1 MATSIKEEVYMIAL
15 ENLNLPHTNSIS
27 TAKLSKVKLAQFGRG
42 DLPVSAST
50 LDLLVYITPFVD
62 LDGMVRLP
70 IEDLRYGLQMRE
82 DTFNFALSEAIRFG
96 YLKWSGTTLC
106 SHFHIF
112 TNGSSSKGTYEY
124 VPNLPILTDA
134 LVRNLSLNAKRLFF
148 YFLTAKMPG
157 TPHSVMM
164 ENLYRNKLHTCN
176 TGVNYFGT
184 FREAA
189 DAIIKLIESG
199 LINVEVTGPEEQI
212 IFLTKETISIKED
225 FYRFFNVPFNTAE
238 KETRSRKLRT
248 SKERMKRCVL
258 KVTIPKSLV
267 QKSIPVK
274 ASETELNLLLKQH
287 QIPADEVK
295 VLTKNIFI
303 SYKNNLYSK
312 LGTLGLTI
320 YRKALSAYL
329 ESQQEVF
336 LYNDEK
342 EKAANYFMDFY
353 VLPEIKK
360 IIVGLA
366 DVTHRLTRNASYKEL
381 MSSKIEC
388 LCNGYKVQIQKES
401 SLINFFVTYSSIQQ
415 QLLLDDQLNKIGIN
429 YMVWSQSS
437 PGWGALAENNQTFIK
452 ESYIQADLDVNE
464 LSIKEFHR
472 KLVTFA
478 EQGILIQKEKYN
490 LQLKLIREQY
500 RIKDPV
506 TTESTIVLKQKPVPF
521 YNWLE
526 IRD

>member
-1 MATSIKEEVYMIAL
+1 MKAL
-15 ENLNLPHTNSIS
+15 EDLQLPNTYSIS

-42 DLPVSAST
+42 DLPVNAST

-82 DTFNFALSEAIRFG
+82 DTFRFALNEAIRFG
-96 YLKWSGTTLC
+96 YLKLSGTTLY
-106 SHFHIF
+106 SHFHLF

-134 LVRNLSLNAKRLFF
+134 LVRNLSLNAKRLFY

-157 TPHSVMM
+157 TPHSIMM
-164 ENLYRNKLHTCN
+164 ENLYRNKLHISN
-176 TGVNYFGT
+176 TGVTYFGT

-189 DAIIKLIESG
+189 DAVIKLIDSG
-199 LINVEVTGPEEQI
+199 LLNIEITGSHEQH
-212 IFLTKETISIKED
+212 IFLTKKTSSVRED
-225 FYRFFNVPFNTAE
+225 FYRFFNVSLDNTNQ
-238 KETRSRKLRT
+238 ETFTRKLRT

-267 QKSIPVK
+267 QKSLPVK
-274 ASETELNLLLKQH
+274 ASETELNLLLKKH
-287 QIPADEVK
+287 HIPTDEVK
-295 VLTKNIFI
+295 ELTKNIFI

-353 VLPEIKK
+353 VLPEIQK
-360 IIVGLA
+360 IIIGLA
-366 DVTHRLTRNASYKEL
+366 DVRNRLTRNTSYKEL
-381 MSSKIEC
+381 MSSKIEL
-388 LCNGYKVQIQKES
+388 LCNGYKVQMQKEPV
-401 SLINFFVTYSSIQQ
+401 LINYFVSYSSKQQ
-415 QLLLDDQLNKIGIN
+415 QLLLEEHLNKMGID
-429 YMVWSQSS
+429 YMLWTQQSS
-437 PGWGALAENNQTFIK
+437 GWRTLTENNHTFIK
-452 ESYIQADLDVNE
+452 ESYIQANLNINE
-464 LSIKEFHR
+464 LSYKEFHR
-472 KLVTFA
+472 KLVAFA

-490 LQLKLIREQY
+490 LQLKLIREQFGVKNTIQTE
-500 RIKDPV
+500 IKNVPK
-506 TTESTIVLKQKPVPF
+506 INAVPF

-526 IRD
+526 IKD

>member
-1 MATSIKEEVYMIAL
+1 MIAL
-15 ENLNLPHTNSIS
+15 ENLNLPHTYSIS

-42 DLPVSAST
+42 DLPVNAST

-82 DTFNFALSEAIRFG
+82 DTFRFAISEAVRFG
-96 YLKWSGTTLC
+96 YLKWSGTTLY
-106 SHFHIF
+106 SHFHLF
-112 TNGSSSKGTYEY
+112 TNGFSSKGTYEY

-134 LVRNLSLNAKRLFF
+134 LVRNLSLKAKRLFY

-157 TPHSVMM
+157 TPHSVIM
-164 ENLYRNKLHTCN
+164 ENLYRNKLHTSN

-189 DAIIKLIESG
+189 DAVIKLIDSG
-199 LINVEVTGPEEQI
+199 LINAEITGSNEQSI
-212 IFLTKETISIKED
+212 LLTKETISVRED
-225 FYRFFNVPFNTAE
+225 FYRFFNVPLDNTNQ
-238 KETRSRKLRT
+238 ETFTRKLRT
-248 SKERMKRCVL
+248 SKERMKRRVL

-267 QKSIPVK
+267 QKSHPVK
-274 ASETELNLLLKQH
+274 ASETELNLLLNKH
-287 QIPADEVK
+287 HIPADEVK
-295 VLTKNIFI
+295 GLTKNIFI
-303 SYKNNLYSK
+303 SYKNNLYSR

-336 LYNDEK
+336 LFNDEK

-353 VLPEIKK
+353 VLPEIQK

-366 DVTHRLTRNASYKEL
+366 DVRNRLTRDSSYKEL
-381 MSSKIEC
+381 MSSKIEL
-388 LCNGYKVQIQKES
+388 LCNGYKVQMQKEPM
-401 SLINFFVTYSSIQQ
+401 LIDYFVSYSSKQQ
-415 QLLLDDQLNKIGIN
+415 QLLLDDHLNKMGID
-429 YMVWSQSS
+429 YMLWTQYSS
-437 PGWGALAENNQTFIK
+437 GWRTLMENNQTFIK

-464 LSIKEFHR
+464 LSIKEFHK
-472 KLVTFA
+472 KLVEFA

-490 LQLKLIREQY
+490 LQLNLLWEQY
-500 RIKDPV
+500 GIKVPIHTV
-506 TTESTIVLKQKPVPF
+506 ITNVSKTNPVPF

-526 IRD
+526 IKD